1 MLAALPALP
10 IVGTIICHTILP
22 PVVRLI
28 WPVLMRR
35 LFGPQPVPPEFSN
48 ALRDLVSAPSHL
60 RTTAAESGLLIP
72 VAALAP
78 KTAGRTNAPIGIMA
92 GDADS
97 LLDTNY
103 HSQHLHAVL
112 PGSMMRIVAG
122 AGHMVHHAAP
132 HLVLEMVD
140 SIAAAG
146 SLSPEEA
153 AYYAPAP
160 RE

>member
-1 MLAALPALP
+1 
-10 IVGTIICHTILP
+10 
-22 PVVRLI
+22 
-28 WPVLMRR
+28 
-35 LFGPQPVPPEFSN
+35 
-48 ALRDLVSAPSHL
+48 
-60 RTTAAESGLLIP
+60 
-72 VAALAP
+72 
-78 KTAGRTNAPIGIMA
+78 MA

>member
-1 MLAALPALP
+1 M
-10 IVGTIICHTILP
+10 GTIICHTILP

-60 RTTAAESGLLIP
+60 RMTAAESGLLIP

-97 LLDTNY
+97 LLETNY
-103 HSQHLHAVL
+103 HSQRFARG
-112 PGSMMRIVAG
+112 PTGSMIRIVAG
-122 AGHMVHHAAP
+122 AGHMVHHSAP

-146 SLSPEEA
+146 SPSPEKA
-153 AYYAPAP
+153 SHSAPDSSGSLEP
-160 RE
+160 ERPI